1 MDAWLESLANVIQ
14 NHGWVAF
21 PACFLAGV
29 ISSASPCV
37 LAMIP
42 LVIGYVSGYSEGS
55 PKKAIQYSLVFTLGL
70 TITFT
75 ILGVIAGALGQAVR
89 RCRRFLEI
97 RPAAGG
103 YHPGAVPAR
112 RIQVQRRHITA
123 FHAEA
128 QGIAGSVPHGA
139 LLWHRRLSVCHA
151 GAGGHI
157 DLCRH
162 PEENLAYSGGLLL
175 CYALGHWIL
184 VLGAGISAGF
194 AQKVLAS
201 KGIANFSNYSKKV
214 GGVLLIGVG
223 VYLIICSVLK
233 ERALK
238 AYGRHKNGS

>member
-1 MDAWLESLANVIQ
+1 MDAWLESLGNIVQ

-75 ILGVIAGALGQAVR
+75 ILGVIAGALGRLFGDVGGFWKYVMPPVAIILGL
-89 RCRRFLEI
+89 FLL
-97 RPAAGG
+97 
-103 YHPGAVPAR
+103 GAFKFNV
-112 RIQVQRRHITA
+112 
-123 FHAEA
+123 
-128 QGIAGSVPHGA
+128 SVPQRFMPKQRA
-139 LLWHRRLSVCHA
+139 LL
-151 GAGGHI
+151 GAFLMGLFFGI
-157 DLCRH
+157 VASPCATPVLAVILTFAAAQKRI
-162 PEENLAYSGGLLL
+162 AYSGALLL

-201 KGIANFSNYSKKV
+201 KGIADFSNYSKKV
-214 GGVLLIGVG
+214 GGVLLIGAG
-223 VYLIICSVLK
+223 VYLIICLF
-233 ERALK
+233 
-238 AYGRHKNGS
+238 